1 MRKIFIISF
10 VFLFVNLLQAQDPT
24 FTAFQMQRLELS
36 PAYGGSGG
44 IGKVQINSASRTSFY
59 PVRGPFSYNSI
70 SLDISP
76 CTKLGLVGFGLLVNK
91 ESQGDG
97 YYKKTRASL
106 NFAYSLRLNENNSLS
121 FGLRAGILNQ
131 SIDWNEFTFSDQLHP
146 INGIVNPSFNHGAGL
161 EFSNTFDW
169 DAGIKY
175 NYYKRGPFNFMI
187 GASVFNLIES
197 RIGLMSNGNF
207 RMNRRFSIINSLIF
221 KGTIT
226 TKISSRFESQGD
238 FRYYGGN
245 WELMFSNG
253 IRVAPGVK
261 LAMLNENGIRN
272 NLYPTIMFGYQPNE
286 TIMIYFSYENNIL
299 GEVIRGKTS
308 SIEVGLLINSFSTF
322 CEGGKFKLIQT
333 NRLANQSKL
342 LGCPDIGPI
351 KGKIQSF

>member
-1 MRKIFIISF
+1 VK
-10 VFLFVNLLQAQDPT
+10 VLQAQDPT

-44 IGKVQINSASRTSFY
+44 EGKVQINSASRTSFY
-59 PVRGPFSYNSI
+59 PVRGPFNYSSI
-70 SLDISP
+70 SLDVSP

-106 NFAYSLRLNENNSLS
+106 NFAYSLRLTEKNSLS
-121 FGLRAGILNQ
+121 FGLRSGIINQ

-146 INGIVNPSFNHGAGL
+146 INGIVNTSFNHGAGL

-169 DAGIKY
+169 DVGVKY
-175 NYYKRGPFNFMI
+175 NCYKRGPFKFMI

-197 RIGLMSNGNF
+197 RIGLIANSNF
-207 RMNRRFSIINSLIF
+207 RMQRRFSIINSLIF
-221 KGTIT
+221 NGTIT
-226 TKISSRFESQGD
+226 SKINSRFESQGD

-245 WELMFSNG
+245 WELMFTNG
-253 IRVAPGVK
+253 IRVAPGLK
-261 LAMLNENGIRN
+261 LPMLNENGIRN

-286 TIMIYFSYENNIL
+286 TIMVYFSYENNIL
-299 GEVIRGKTS
+299 GEIIRGKTS
-308 SIEVGLLINSFSTF
+308 SLEVGVYINSFSSL
-322 CEGGKFKLIQT
+322 CDGGKFKLIET
-333 NRLANQSKL
+333 KKFDKQSKL
-342 LGCPDIGPI
+342 LGCPDLHPT